1 MNTASLYYCDTTS
14 ERVKI
19 MTVFTSGLCLVR
31 NKSKFQYQVLIEELK
46 KVY

>member
-1 MNTASLYYCDTTS
+1 MKTTSLYYCDTTS

-19 MTVFTSGLCLVR
+19 VSVFTSGLCVVR
-31 NKSKFQYQVLIEELK
+31 NKSKFQYQVLIGELK